1 MFDKWTKKR
10 AGVPEVAETLD
21 QDLDPELR
29 NKGKSQNPPGKAV
42 READCQYNDWVGS
55 GPG

>member
-1 MFDKWTKKR
+1 MDQKKR

-29 NKGKSQNPPGKAV
+29 NKGKSQNRPGKAV
-42 READCQYNDWVGS
+42 WEADCQYNGWVGS